1 MSQQLPFYRRPITLK
16 TVLLVIFVPVL
27 AVAIPALLWLVWAV
41 RPLNVASE
49 FGVTMLHQ
57 VPPSPN
63 GADLADTIYRKFAT
77 GRNVTDMATLQQ
89 APPAPGAATQKF
101 IEKYN
106 NSNRP
111 VARILDPKAPASEE
125 NDDKLYPLAGKL
137 KWIEQ
142 NKEAF
147 ALLDSATAAPYY
159 TPPVRSEE
167 DDKKMFDRL
176 GNARQ
181 LARYNWV
188 RCDAYAAQGKYAL
201 AVDKALNMWEYGLKM
216 QHNATLVG
224 TLGGFAVEAISR
236 QPVDDNIAHLNSS
249 EAAQAAKRMERMQT
263 WRPSFYDMLIEER
276 ASFLATIVPRI
287 VEQTREEARS
297 LQRET
302 AYERGEYNF
311 EPEDKPDFRLLAP
324 VINWSAR
331 KMAYEYLN
339 ATQHLL
345 STADRPWSQR
355 HFQLPAETPPQHR
368 DLINV
373 IAKGRFNF
381 VRSDVALQIFKT
393 RLALHAYRKANGVYP
408 ASLNQLVP
416 AYLSKIPTDGFAD
429 GKPMLYRREGQRYKL
444 WSVGPDGRNDN
455 ARPIVTPDARP
466 KARFLVSPDSQ
477 GDFVASV
484 NR

>member
-1 MSQQLPFYRRPITLK
+1 MSQSLPFYRRSITSK
-16 TVLLVIFVPVL
+16 TILLVIFIPVL
-27 AVAIPALLWLVWAV
+27 AVAVPALLWLVWAV

-49 FGVTMLHQ
+49 FGVPMLRQ
-57 VPPSPN
+57 VPPATN
-63 GADLADTIYRKFAT
+63 GAELALTA
-77 GRNVTDMATLQQ
+77 
-89 APPAPGAATQKF
+89 APHINGVSEDGK
-101 IEKYN
+101 
-106 NSNRP
+106 P
-111 VARILDPKAPASEE
+111 VARLLDTRPIPDSG
-125 NDDKLYPLAGKL
+125 NDDRLYPLSRKL
-137 KWIEQ
+137 KWLERH
-142 NKEAF
+142 KKTF
-147 ALLDSATAAPYY
+147 AQLDRAMAAPYY
-159 TPPVRSEE
+159 VAPIRDEQSNTAL
-167 DDKKMFDRL
+167 MDRL
-176 GNARQ
+176 RTLRM
-181 LARYNWV
+181 LARYNVV

-201 AVDKALNMWEYGLKM
+201 AVDKALNMWGFGLKM
-216 QHNATLVG
+216 QNNATLIG
-224 TLGGFAVEAISR
+224 SLGGMAIEAISR

-263 WRPSFYDMLIEER
+263 WRPSFYGMLIEER

-287 VEQTREEARS
+287 VEQTREEAQN
-297 LQRET
+297 LQRKA

-311 EPEDKPDFRLLAP
+311 EPEDKPNLRLLAP

-368 DLINV
+368 NLIDV

-381 VRSDVALQIFKT
+381 VRSDVTLQIFKT

-429 GKPMLYRREGQRYKL
+429 GKPLLYRREGQRYKL

-455 ARPIVTPDARP
+455 ARPVTNPNVKPRM
-466 KARFLVSPDSQ
+466 RFLISPDST
-477 GDFVASV
+477 GDFVANI